1 MVILYHG
8 ILIILQ
14 IFLKKYL
21 LSFFLPFQKRTILT
35 VKSSDEHRYL
45 HIDLLCP
52 KLCTGFP
59 QMVSE
64 TLYWQFF
71 ASNQLLITDG
81 SPEKLSLNTGRKEMK
96 QQDFM
101 YSGLGERLKKE
112 WKIYLAALIFIII
125 ADSIGK
131 LTSASI
137 YICRPAESPSLALT
151 QVQALRL

>member
-1 MVILYHG
+1 M
-8 ILIILQ
+8 
-14 IFLKKYL
+14 
-21 LSFFLPFQKRTILT
+21 PFQKRTILT

-125 ADSIGK
+125 ADSIGQIK
-131 LTSASI
+131 IPLG
-137 YICRPAESPSLALT
+137 PEL
-151 QVQALRL
+151 